1 MALKVFAGLK
11 IRQYGNNWK
20 AEWLKASAAFPGA
33 LFQFIAPT
41 YIRQLAIAFN
51 SISKDLASASTYT
64 HRVHIKAHTGTHIY
78 INKNKYFL
86 KSPILHYWS
95 SIKKIEDHIFWDA
108 YLTKALGFY
117 HQLYGIEALCPAED

>member
-20 AEWLKASAAFPGA
+20 AQWLKASVAFPGA

-41 YIRQLAIAFN
+41 YIRQLAVAFN
-51 SISKDLASASTYT
+51 SISKNLASASTYT
-64 HRVHIKAHTGTHIY
+64 HRVHKKSHIGTHIY

-86 KSPILHYWS
+86 KSPILHY
-95 SIKKIEDHIFWDA
+95 
-108 YLTKALGFY
+108 
-117 HQLYGIEALCPAED
+117 